1 MNADYPCKEET
12 DNIIGCAFA
21 VLNDIGHGYH
31 EKPYENSMVV
41 EFEYRGIPYLQQP
54 RYPIMYRD
62 KQVAEYIPDL
72 IAFGKVII
80 DTKVIER
87 ITDHEIG
94 QMLNYLKTRS
104 PSGHR
109 LDPKFHPP
117 QAGLT
122 QVFIHVHLR
131 PSAVGISSL
140 QNHENT
146 PLQRTPRIPHRRNR
160 HLDRLGEFRA

>member
-12 DNIIGCAFA
+12 DTIIGCAFA

-94 QMLNYLKTRS
+94 QMLNYLKTTGL
-104 PSGHR
+104 PVR
-109 LDPKFHPP
+109 LILNFKNSKLEFRRVI
-117 QAGLT
+117 AST
-122 QVFIHVHLR
+122 QNFIHR
-131 PSAVGISSL
+131 K
-140 QNHENT
+140 Q
-146 PLQRTPRIPHRRNR
+146 
-160 HLDRLGEFRA
+160 D